1 MAKLV
6 GIVEEVFGSS
16 IILRGYTTLK
26 NLVDVSE
33 KPEYQRDEDKM
44 RLDEIKEYI
53 KNTSYRFF
61 PELFFGWQIDV
72 DDFIAQL
79 RDEKAKTI
87 KILKGISIKKDKFTF
102 KKGEVTDLKAVTV
115 NIDSHEKFLK
125 RIDGNH
131 RLCAIERLVEES
143 NEYWN
148 IVVPFSILL
157 HKKGEDALKKEAAFF
172 YLINSK
178 SVPLTDEQNLK
189 AIFAKGRFDDVEK
202 KNLSIVSDVDRY
214 ENIAAILVDGKY
226 NFVKKIFKDEV
237 YTLSLRIFDN
247 IDNSTSVDSIKNALV
262 QIEALH
268 NSDELVNNPNIIIS
282 LIVAYAKHDNDYF
295 KQYETWL
302 KNNQLTKI
310 ENVKPSE
317 LLSSFEELRKELN
330 VFVAMPYFEND
341 PSVVE
346 SYNKAYEECL
356 QKLKNENSTL
366 QIKLFPIMTNVGE
379 TRDINNQI
387 FKQIDDCDIFIAD
400 ITDNCNGVYLEYGYA
415 KGLKKPKI
423 LLKSDKQDGNKP
435 HFDLEH
441 DSRVE
446 YNSKDNLN
454 DFKKKVVKNI
464 KGILNEKFSF
474 DFQID

>member
-87 KILKGISIKKDKFTF
+87 EILKGISIKKNKFIF

-115 NIDSHEKFLK
+115 KIDSHEKFLK

-131 RLCAIERLVEES
+131 RLCAIERLVDES
-143 NEYWN
+143 NEYGD

-157 HKKGEDALKKEAAFF
+157 HTKGEDALKKEAAFF

-189 AIFAKGRFDDVEK
+189 AIFAKDRFDNIEK
-202 KNLSIVSDVDRY
+202 MNLSIVSDVDRY

-226 NFVKKIFKDEV
+226 NFVKNIFKDEV

-247 IDNSTSVDSIKNALV
+247 IDNSTSVDSIKNAIV

-282 LIVAYAKHDNDYF
+282 LIVAYAKHGNDYF

-330 VFVAMPYFEND
+330 VFVAMPYFSKERVDSVTESFRKVLKEIEDEYKIPIKLIDND
-341 PSVVE
+341 GIM
-346 SYNKAYEECL
+346 AYEG
-356 QKLKNENSTL
+356 KTL
-366 QIKLFPIMTNVGE
+366 DIVDNIMDKIK
-379 TRDINNQI
+379 RCSI
-387 FKQIDDCDIFIAD
+387 FVCD
-400 ITDNCNGVYLEYGYA
+400 ITDNNPNVTYEFGRAVALE
-415 KGLKKPKI
+415 KPII
-423 LLKSDKQDGNKP
+423 LLKEKNSEEVKSDYNR
-435 HFDLEH
+435 LYRE
-441 DSRVE
+441 E
-446 YNSKDNLN
+446 YDKTAHITYEAAI
-454 DFKKKVVKNI
+454 KKHIVA
-464 KGILNEKFSF
+464 ILKKFFSL
-474 DFQID
+474 QN